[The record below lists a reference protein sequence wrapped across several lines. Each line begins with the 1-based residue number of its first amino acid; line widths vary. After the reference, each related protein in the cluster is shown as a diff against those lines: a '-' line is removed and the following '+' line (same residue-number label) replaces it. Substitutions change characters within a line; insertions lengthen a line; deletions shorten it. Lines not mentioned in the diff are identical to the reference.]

1 MYLLKLKAIN
11 ALHSNFEKTLKLLYA
26 LCHRMTGAIGL
37 KPTTPGF
44 GVMVNVVTPSIH
56 ST

>member
-1 MYLLKLKAIN
+1 MMKTTHHTLTSI
-11 ALHSNFEKTLKLLYA
+11 HSNIS
-26 LCHRMTGAIGL
+26 LCQRMAGAIGL
-37 KPTTPGF
+37 EPTTPGF